1 MKKFQKVD
9 ESQKFR
15 ESQLAAKSQILYF
28 VPFLKRN
35 FACTYL
41 MTIIRRAMENPDLG
55 QAFSNLDAIISPIEK
70 FLEQLG
76 AEEFPKNVEE
86 SKKFRESQL
95 ALKSK
100 ILCFLLI
107 SKRSFIS
114 TYRMIMI
121 QFLHM
126 S

>member
-1 MKKFQKVD
+1 
-9 ESQKFR
+9 
-15 ESQLAAKSQILYF
+15 
-28 VPFLKRN
+28 
-35 FACTYL
+35 
-41 MTIIRRAMENPDLG
+41 MTIIRRVLENSDLG
-55 QAFSNLDAIISPIEK
+55 QGFDCLNAIISPIEK
-70 FLEQLG
+70 FLEPLE

-86 SKKFRESQL
+86 SQKFRESQL

-107 SKRSFIS
+107 SKCSFIS